1 MQTIRSLGATSR
13 LIRSIFLFEGWFVSL
28 FGALAGLII
37 GLILCLLQQLFG
49 LIRLN
54 GGEVEG
60 AFIVDAYPV
69 SVEWTDIGLIL
80 FTVLAIGFI
89 IAWYPVRQLRAE

>member
-1 MQTIRSLGATSR
+1 MSVK
-13 LIRSIFLFEGWFVSL
+13 IFLPKYCRIENKTQ
-28 FGALAGLII
+28 I
-37 GLILCLLQQLFG
+37 
-49 LIRLN
+49 N
-54 GGEVEG
+54 GGVEG

-80 FTVLAIGFI
+80 FTVLTVGFI